1 MRVRHQVLGEAIF
14 LIIRNRSKMQKK
26 LTLGW
31 VAPVLWLLGAL
42 AIYSAVDRMLIT
54 YGSLLTGAV
63 PTDPAD
69 AHYVK
74 HALLISFHII
84 PGLLFLLLGPL
95 QFVAVIRARW
105 PKIHRISGR
114 VFIATGFMMALSA
127 IAINILFPP
136 FGGLFKSIAVYVFS
150 VAQMVTLTIALRAI
164 LRRDIARHR
173 AWMIRAFAI
182 GLAISTMRIFFIPAY
197 LLYGIPSDFTVGLG
211 MWIGFLVNI
220 AVAEF
225 ILWRERLKRS
235 VMEVA

>member
-1 MRVRHQVLGEAIF
+1 
-14 LIIRNRSKMQKK
+14 MQKK
-26 LTLGW
+26 FTLGW
-31 VAPVLWLLGAL
+31 VAPTLWFLGAL

-54 YGSLLTGAV
+54 FGSLLSGV
-63 PTDPAD
+63 IPSDPAD

-84 PGLLFLLLGPL
+84 PGFLFLVLGPL
-95 QFVAVIRARW
+95 QFISSIRSRW
-105 PKIHRISGR
+105 PKAHRISGR
-114 VFIATGFMMALSA
+114 IFIACGFITAVSA
-127 IAINILFPP
+127 IAINIMFPP

-150 VAQMVTLTIALRAI
+150 LAQIFTLIVALRAI
-164 LRRDIARHR
+164 LRREIARHR

-197 LLYGIPSDFTVGLG
+197 LLYGMPSDFTVALG

-225 ILWRERLKRS
+225 ILWRERKTQRVKLG
-235 VMEVA
+235 

>member
-1 MRVRHQVLGEAIF
+1 
-14 LIIRNRSKMQKK
+14 MQTKS
-26 LTLGW
+26 TFGW

-42 AIYSAVDRMLIT
+42 AIYAAIDRMLIT
-54 YGSLLTGAV
+54 YGSLLTGV
-63 PTDPAD
+63 MPTDPAN

-74 HALLISFHII
+74 HALLISLHII

-95 QFVAVIRARW
+95 QFVAAIRARW
-105 PKIHRISGR
+105 HKIHRISGR
-114 VFIATGFMMALSA
+114 VFIASGFMMAVSA
-127 IAINILFPP
+127 IAINIMFPP

-150 VAQMVTLTIALRAI
+150 VAQIVTLTVALRAI
-164 LRRDIARHR
+164 LRRDITRHR

-197 LLYGIPSDFTVGLG
+197 LLYGVPSDFTVGLG

-225 ILWRERLKRS
+225 ILWRERVKRS
-235 VMEVA
+235 VTKVA